1 MAQQLLAEVLANEAV
16 LPGVRWLR
24 LAAAPLAAKAAPG
37 QFVAVRCGE
46 SADPFLRRAVPL
58 SRSVGAEIDL
68 LLPADEPGRRW
79 LAARRPGEAVD
90 LLGPLGRGFTVDPNA
105 RNLLLVAE
113 GLAVAPLLGLAQ
125 VGVAQGL
132 AVTLL
137 AGAATAAEA
146 LPARLLPAEVEYRLA
161 TADGRLGLP
170 GSVSDLLPG
179 ALEWAD
185 QVCAAGS
192 PAFYQTLWAA
202 IQRQRLRAEAGFAQ
216 VWLGTTIGCGVGACL
231 SCAIETRRGS
241 RRVCKD
247 GPVFDLWEI
256 V

>member
-1 MAQQLLAEVLANEAV
+1 VIQQLQAEVLANEAV

-37 QFVAVRCGE
+37 QVVAARCGE
-46 SADPFLRRAVPL
+46 GADPFLRRAVPL

-90 LLGPLGRGFTVDPNA
+90 LLGPLGRGFTVDPDA

-113 GLAVAPLLGLAQ
+113 GLAIAPLLGLAQ

-161 TADGRLGLP
+161 TGDGRLGLA

-192 PAFYQTLWAA
+192 LTFYQTLWAA
-202 IQRQRLRAEAGFAQ
+202 IQRQRLRAAAGFAQ
-216 VWLGTTIGCGVGACL
+216 VWLGGIIACGVGACL
-231 SCAIETRRGS
+231 SCTIETRRGS

>member
-1 MAQQLLAEVLANEAV
+1 VIQQVLAEVLANEAV

-24 LAAAPLAAKAAPG
+24 LAAASLAAKAAPG

-46 SADPFLRRAVPL
+46 GADPFLRRAVPL

-68 LLPADEPGRRW
+68 LVPADEPGRRW
-79 LAARRPGEAVD
+79 LAAQRPGEAVD
-90 LLGPLGRGFTVDPNA
+90 LLGPLGRGFVVDPDA

-113 GLAVAPLLGLAQ
+113 GLAIAPLLGLAQ
-125 VGVAQGL
+125 VAVAQGL

-161 TADGRLGLP
+161 TADGRLGLL

-185 QVCAAGS
+185 QVFAAGS
-192 PAFYQTLWAA
+192 QTFYLTLWAA
-202 IQRQRLRAEAGFAQ
+202 VQRQRLRAEAGFAQ
-216 VWLGTTIGCGVGACL
+216 VWLGGTIGCGVGACL
-231 SCAIETRRGS
+231 GCAIETRRGS